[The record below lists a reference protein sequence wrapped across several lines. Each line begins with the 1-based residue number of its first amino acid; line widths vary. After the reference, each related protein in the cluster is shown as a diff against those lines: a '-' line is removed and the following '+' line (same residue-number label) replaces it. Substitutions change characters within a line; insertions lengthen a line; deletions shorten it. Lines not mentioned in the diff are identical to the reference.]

1 MGTTGPTAERR
12 AAFLGIGCMKQF
24 LRSGAAMAV
33 LAALAACQ
41 SASPAADYGRPA
53 PLTAAPSG
61 VVQSSQLPPPPPPP
75 PPVEQA
81 AIPPASP
88 VTASSA
94 APATPGAASAPAQT
108 ASAEPLK
115 REGLVGAWKVSAG
128 GGSCQIFMALTKWT
142 GGYRAASRG
151 CPGQVADVTA
161 WDVSGNSVVLKDS
174 GGSTVANLSSSGG
187 TRYDGSTSGG
197 QQISLYR

>member
-1 MGTTGPTAERR
+1 MKHIPTTG
-12 AAFLGIGCMKQF
+12 AALV
-24 LRSGAAMAV
+24 A

-41 SASPAADYGRPA
+41 SAQPAADYGRPA
-53 PLTAAPSG
+53 PIAAAPSG

-81 AIPPASP
+81 AVPPAP
-88 VTASSA
+88 AVDTAA
-94 APATPGAASAPAQT
+94 AAGGTPQTSAPTQT

-115 REGLVGAWKVSAG
+115 REGLVGAWKVSTG

-151 CPGQVADVTA
+151 CPGQVADVSA
-161 WDVSGNSVVLKDS
+161 WDVSGGQVVLKDS
-174 GGSTVANLSSSGG
+174 GGTTVANLSSSGG